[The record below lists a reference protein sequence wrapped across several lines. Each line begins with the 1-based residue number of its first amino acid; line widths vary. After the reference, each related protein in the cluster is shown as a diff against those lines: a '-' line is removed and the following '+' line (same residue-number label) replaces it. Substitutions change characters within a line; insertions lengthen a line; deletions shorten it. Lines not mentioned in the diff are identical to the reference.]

1 MTDAHQIDGEIG
13 TIESFR
19 LIESPWHRSRR
30 INPLVDE
37 MMFEAVW
44 CYKNQENITF
54 RAMSSELGPAYNQVL
69 EDRVKAHINLGRW
82 LSTGIWMP

>member
-1 MTDAHQIDGEIG
+1 MTDDPQIDGEIG

-19 LIESPWHRSRR
+19 LIESPGHRSRR
-30 INPLVDE
+30 INPLAEE

-44 CYKNQENITF
+44 CYKNQESISF
-54 RAMSSELGPAYNQVL
+54 RTGQELGAAYDQVM